1 MKKLIIS
8 LVLIFLFSLSS
19 VKLYVI
25 ASDVDVPKI
34 TTENNQIVFI
44 QKMNSSIGK
53 ELVPKGVILGVND
66 VEEITFTYTIFVQ
79 YGVSVEYYVDD
90 LKINDQRVSSEIED
104 LFNFNYKVGIS
115 SNSHLQLEIFD
126 ETEAGYFMNITVI
139 LTMDEPS
146 EAQFH
151 EIAGQQLS
159 FTIVF
164 ESTD

>member
-19 VKLYVI
+19 VKLYVM
-25 ASDVDVPKI
+25 ASDVDGPKI
-34 TTENNQIVFI
+34 TTENKQVVFI
-44 QKMNSSIGK
+44 QKMSSSIGK

-66 VEEITFTYTIFVQ
+66 VEEITFTYTVFVQ
-79 YGVSVEYYVDD
+79 YGVSVDCYVDD
-90 LKINDQRVSSEIED
+90 IKINDQTVSSDIED
-104 LFNFNYKVGIS
+104 LFNFHYKVGIS
-115 SNSHLQLEIFD
+115 SNDHLQLEIFD
-126 ETEAGYFMNITVI
+126 ETEAGYFMNVTII

-146 EAQFH
+146 EAQFY

-159 FTIVF
+159 FTVVF